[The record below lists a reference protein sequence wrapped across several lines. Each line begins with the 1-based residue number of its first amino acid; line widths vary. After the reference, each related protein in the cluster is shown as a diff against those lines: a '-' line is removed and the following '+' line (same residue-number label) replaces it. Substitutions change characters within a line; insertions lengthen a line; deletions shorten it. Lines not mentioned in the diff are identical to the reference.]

1 MIFSYHCELCKG
13 NIMKHLKC
21 LPFLIAAASYVP
33 RAHAADVAQSVEPS
47 SISLLLICFGL
58 IVLSCA
64 RSSTNAIQIK
74 E

>member
-1 MIFSYHCELCKG
+1 
-13 NIMKHLKC
+13 MKHLKC

-33 RAHAADVAQSVEPS
+33 RAHAADAVQSVEPS
-47 SISLLLICFGL
+47 SISLLLICLGL

-64 RSSTNAIQIK
+64 RSSTNTIQIK